1 MLSKDKTVQFE
12 GEDIRNQK
20 EKYWT
25 KNSKQRGNNLEP

>member
-12 GEDIRNQK
+12 GEDIRNSK

-25 KNSKQRGNNLEP
+25 KNSNEQGYNLET